1 VVRIRL
7 RRIGAKKKPSYRI
20 VVADKRSPRNGRFI
34 ETIGFYNPRTDPETV
49 EINSDRAV
57 HWLSVGAQPSEA
69 VERILR
75 RGGILN
81 GEGKLIAQDEAGAE
95 TVSEEVID
103 AAASAESEDEAESS
117 DVDAETEAAV
127 A

>member
-1 VVRIRL
+1 MVRIRL